1 MADDAKSFLA
11 LMNGL
16 ARKNYYGQ
24 SEITDEFL
32 KEQIY
37 PNLSQEE
44 FDHLLTRCR
53 GLLKVCY
60 LCMRWGGRVKLLSLL
75 LLKLCI
81 LYIIFFYF
89 FVYTSFKI
97 YNIG

>member
-1 MADDAKSFLA
+1 MADDAKSLLA

-16 ARKNYYGQ
+16 ARKTYYGQ

-60 LCMRWGGRVKLLSLL
+60 GVGVSNCCKLS
-75 LLKLCI
+75 
-81 LYIIFFYF
+81 YI
-89 FVYTSFKI
+89 KDQD
-97 YNIG
+97 